1 MLSHQRAS
9 KRSHGRDTVERK
21 EKKITKTAIKFEF
34 GWKHWCQQAKTFKQK
49 KKGSGGRTRVLDVP
63 KLACADDCLEMAK
76 ELFFPL
82 GISPEGSLDEMDLTL
97 GDFSGCCVGN
107 VNIDGELLPFTAERY
122 KTATGFTKP
131 RLYLL
136 SKEKL
141 PYDSGDEED
150 LLRPILRPR
159 DASEAAN
166 AGDSHLIGTSK
177 EREEY
182 CDQLARDL
190 AASLQQDQAKEEKR
204 RNEEER
210 LSAINKEITRAE
222 EEGAQLERLR
232 LSRLERVLP
241 EAQEDGSFVVV
252 RVRHTSLGIV
262 TRRFPVDAAMWNVY
276 DWIGS
281 LSCTPKYFSLAKD
294 PKEPISPAEGVQIT
308 NSHLLTL
315 AEEDDPL
322 PLMEDDH
329 EVAFYA
335 NYLSGETLEDTLPDQ
350 MDDTNATEGKV
361 NSNEGQVQETDKGG
375 ENRLAKMNDRTYQVA
390 PVGLDLPEV
399 IMEGDE
405 SPGIEAHF
413 HTLQARRRE
422 EETKLE
428 LQRHYIIVDKN
439 DVVKLLLEMY
449 HEDEAISNNKLVVS
463 FEGEQANGDGLL
475 RELYSLFWESFFSQN
490 CEGSNQYT
498 LCVLPNLSEE
508 DFTALGRLITHM
520 FIQCGTFPVKL
531 VKASMY
537 QALFGAV
544 SDEIVLDSFLRLL
557 PPAETQMLSDVL
569 NGKKALPLVLDEVF
583 DILDEY
589 QERTRPTSTNL
600 KATLV
605 KIGKAEFVT
614 KLFLPLLKIREGMG
628 KFWDSV
634 TKEEVD
640 SVYELC
646 TPSPTRVIKLL
657 HIVPVNP
664 QEAKVERWLR
674 RYLKEADSV
683 TLGLF
688 LRFSTGNDMVLPG
701 RQIKVRFENMAFL
714 AMRPTART
722 CFQVLTLLRNYQ
734 TYHRL
739 RENLDFF
746 IKNPA
751 LWDLQD

>member
-1 MLSHQRAS
+1 
-9 KRSHGRDTVERK
+9 
-21 EKKITKTAIKFEF
+21 
-34 GWKHWCQQAKTFKQK
+34 
-49 KKGSGGRTRVLDVP
+49 
-63 KLACADDCLEMAK
+63 
-76 ELFFPL
+76 
-82 GISPEGSLDEMDLTL
+82 
-97 GDFSGCCVGN
+97 
-107 VNIDGELLPFTAERY
+107 
-122 KTATGFTKP
+122 
-131 RLYLL
+131 
-136 SKEKL
+136 
-141 PYDSGDEED
+141 
-150 LLRPILRPR
+150 
-159 DASEAAN
+159 
-166 AGDSHLIGTSK
+166 
-177 EREEY
+177 
-182 CDQLARDL
+182 
-190 AASLQQDQAKEEKR
+190 
-204 RNEEER
+204 
-210 LSAINKEITRAE
+210 
-222 EEGAQLERLR
+222 
-232 LSRLERVLP
+232 
-241 EAQEDGSFVVV
+241 
-252 RVRHTSLGIV
+252 
-262 TRRFPVDAAMWNVY
+262 MWNVY

-294 PKEPISPAEGVQIT
+294 PKEPISPSEGVQIS
-308 NSHLLTL
+308 NSHLLAMTV
-315 AEEDDPL
+315 EDDPL

-329 EVAFYA
+329 EVAFYG
-335 NYLSGETLEDTLPDQ
+335 YHLSGETLENTLADQ
-350 MDDTNATEGKV
+350 IEDKNATEGKV
-361 NSNEGQVQETDKGG
+361 NSNEGHFQETDKG
-375 ENRLAKMNDRTYQVA
+375 EDRWAEINDHQVA
-390 PVGLDLPEV
+390 PVGPELPEV

-405 SPGIEAHF
+405 SLETEAHF
-413 HTLQARRRE
+413 HTLQARRGE
-422 EETKLE
+422 EERKLE
-428 LQRHYIIVDKN
+428 LQRHYVIVDKN
-439 DVVKLLLEMY
+439 NVVKQLLEMY
-449 HEDEAISNNKLVVS
+449 REDEAISNNKLVVS
-463 FEGEQANGDGLL
+463 FEGEQANGEGLL

-498 LCVLPNLSEE
+498 LCVSPNLSEE

-569 NGKKALPLVLDEVF
+569 SGKKALLLVLDEVL

-614 KLFLPLLKIREGMG
+614 KLFLPLVKIREGMG

-664 QEAKVERWLR
+664 QESKVERWLR

-701 RQIKVRFENMAFL
+701 SQIKVRFENMAFL

-722 CFQVLTLLRNYQ
+722 CFQVLTLPRNYQ

-746 IKNPA
+746 IKNAA
-751 LWDLQD
+751 LWDLED